1 MESKNPINSYEP
13 CQVRKEAAIS
23 SDVMWKFT
31 FHREVRK
38 VNKISYYF
46 FSKRGE
52 KSGIYSSI

>member
-1 MESKNPINSYEP
+1 MKAYEP